1 MILVDRIYLDFNATS
16 PLSQSVQNWLKSGEF
31 LFENPSSQHSGG
43 KASRKIIN
51 ESREK
56 IFKLFSQNEK
66 DTRLFFHSGAT
77 EGINTLARSF
87 AEEARLTGKDL
98 LICYSKIDHP
108 AVCSLEESYLGP
120 HVKFLEL
127 KRGADLFY
135 EHAENY
141 RVLLD
146 KKENNPDLII
156 LVHHLWVHNETG
168 HVSPLEELS
177 QLKKIP
183 DLYIHVDAVQ
193 APGKIANWKELSHGD
208 VWTFSG
214 HKFGSM
220 KGVGFTFLKKSVPF
234 HALMT
239 GGGQQGNL
247 RSGTENSMA
256 VHSVALALGD
266 LQQIDIQRLQRLRD
280 KLLQYLQKELQGIGE
295 VISAPSEKMNANT
308 IYFYLNKLTSDVS
321 LALFDLHG
329 VMISAGSACQSGAAK
344 NSEVLLH
351 LHKGNTAKNG
361 LRLSFDFYFNEEDL
375 NTLIS
380 KLTPI
385 FNKLRSH

>member
-1 MILVDRIYLDFNATS
+1 MVDRIYLDFNATS

-31 LFENPSSQHSGG
+31 HFENPSSQHSGG

-56 IFKLFSQNEK
+56 VFKAFGLNEK

-77 EGINTLARSF
+77 EGMNTLARSF

-98 LICYSKIDHP
+98 LICYSRIDHP
-108 AVCSLEESYLGP
+108 AVSSLEENYLGP
-120 HVKFLEL
+120 HVKYLEL
-127 KRGADLFY
+127 KRGSDLFY
-135 EHAENY
+135 DHSENH

-193 APGKIANWKELSHGD
+193 APGKIARWNELSEGD
-208 VWTFSG
+208 AWTFSG
-214 HKFGSM
+214 HKFGSL
-220 KGVGFTFLKKSVPF
+220 KGIGFTFLKKSIPF
-234 HALMT
+234 HPVIT

-247 RSGTENSMA
+247 RSGTENPMG
-256 VHSVALALGD
+256 VHSVALALHD
-266 LQQIDIQRLQRLRD
+266 LSQVDIKRLHSLRE
-280 KLLQYLQKELQGIGE
+280 KLLKFLEKELQGIGE
-295 VISAPSEKMNANT
+295 VISSSHEKMNANT

-344 NSEVLLH
+344 SSEVLLH
-351 LHKGNTAKNG
+351 LHKGQTAKNG
-361 LRLSFDFYFNEEDL
+361 LRLSYGFHFSEEDL
-375 NTLIS
+375 NSLMG
-380 KLTPI
+380 KLSPI
-385 FNKLRSH
+385 FNKLRTH